1 MLYMILQ
8 GHVLYNVTRSYDF
21 GRPSGY
27 EVIQPLNNYIWHEYY
42 TKHDMHCIHCRN
54 RLLSYDF
61 LKITPWKNRNT
72 IVRVIPKQVKDKLI
86 QLGYS
91 EVSSADEI
99 GKFRSGSLYG
109 CPNTNCIGKTNF
121 VSHGCGSVE
130 FINSKFPFPRCYE
143 CNTMCDHSI
152 VELPQIFREEIQF
165 TEDYFGKGFPGHDP
179 YQSSYRRELFPQLC
193 QEKGFT
199 AERKQRVLNELNSHR
214 RLILCDD
221 CG

>member
-27 EVIQPLNNYIWHEYY
+27 EVIQPQNNYIWHEYY
-42 TKHDMHCIHCRN
+42 TRHDMHCIHCRN
-54 RLLSYDF
+54 RLLSHDF
-61 LKITPWKNRNT
+61 LKIMPFENSNPVIRVLTSNDWKR
-72 IVRVIPKQVKDKLI
+72 IW
-86 QLGYS
+86 LGHS
-91 EVSSADEI
+91 EVLSVDEI

-109 CPNTNCIGKTNF
+109 CPSANCIGKTNF

-165 TEDYFGKGFPGHDP
+165 TEEYFDGRFR
-179 YQSSYRRELFPQLC
+179 SSGPDHAQQRAKLFRQLC

-199 AERKQRVLNELNSHR
+199 AERKQRVLNELNSHK

-221 CG
+221 CR